1 MRCAK
6 AIQIAFA
13 PGAMGKANEGKAS
26 FDSGLSLV
34 QSWRLRAG
42 RTVPGGVAWLIL
54 ILLAPAL
61 ALAQSHNGNVGAT
74 ATANAA
80 LRVCADPNDLPYSN
94 RAEQGFENKLAQML
108 GRSLDKRVE
117 FVWRIQGSKFLRDL
131 YAGQCDVVMGLPT
144 ADRAY
149 GVLATEPYYR
159 SAYVLVYRADAPYR
173 LKSLD
178 DPRLHILRIG
188 VHSVGADDAYLPTGT
203 ALARRGITRN
213 VRNYKLFEDYYK
225 RANPSSNLINAVA
238 DGDIDVALAWG
249 PLAGYFA
256 TREPVKLTVVPLVHA
271 HTVLPFQF
279 SISMAVRHGDTAL
292 RDKLNAFLAGHRSA
306 IHTLLADYGV
316 PQLKLN
322 EVPPGTDTVTE
333 VGSTQKPQ

>member
-1 MRCAK
+1 MA
-6 AIQIAFA
+6 
-13 PGAMGKANEGKAS
+13 
-26 FDSGLSLV
+26 L
-34 QSWRLRAG
+34 RLRSLRSLRSA
-42 RTVPGGVAWLIL
+42 RTVLAV
-54 ILLAPAL
+54 LLFAPAL
-61 ALAQSHNGNVGAT
+61 AFAQSHNGTVGAT
-74 ATANAA
+74 VSANAP

-108 GRSLDKRVE
+108 AQALGKQVQ
-117 FVWRIQGSKFLRDL
+117 FVWQIQGAKFLRDL

-144 ADRAY
+144 ADHAY
-149 GVLATEPYYR
+149 GVLTTDPYYR

-178 DPRLHILRIG
+178 DSRLHTLRIG

-203 ALARRGITRN
+203 ALARRGITSN

-256 TREPVKLTVVPLVHA
+256 TREPVKLTVVPLTHT

-279 SISMAVRHGDTAL
+279 SISMAVRHGDSAL
-292 RDKLNAFLAGHRSA
+292 RDKLNAFLASHHAA

-316 PQLKLN
+316 PQLQLN
-322 EVPPGTDTVTE
+322 EVSPGTETVTE
-333 VGSTQKPQ
+333 VRSAHNP